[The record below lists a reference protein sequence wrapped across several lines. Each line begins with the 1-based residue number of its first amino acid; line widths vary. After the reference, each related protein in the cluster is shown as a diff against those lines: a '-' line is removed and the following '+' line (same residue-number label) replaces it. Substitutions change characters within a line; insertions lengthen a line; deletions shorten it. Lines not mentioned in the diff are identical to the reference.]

1 MKTKWKIANPL
12 DNTTWRYLE
21 RPIGKSMWG
30 TQFFRFILYHSR
42 LELNNFVPNKL
53 KMDGGGGD
61 EGEGGGYGI
70 GGDGD
75 GGCGGGSGGGGGGG
89 GSGCGRGG
97 GEGGVIK
104 VVELDVEL
112 QLHDA
117 QQVFS
122 VSRKIKFCIRS
133 NLASKSLQFHP
144 QTFTHVNSHSRD
156 LDPDA
161 AFHLPASSIPES
173 VSLHFAKRTSIP
185 RV

>member
-30 TQFFRFILYHSR
+30 TQFLRFTMYHSR
-42 LELNNFVPNKL
+42 LELNNFVPKKL
-53 KMDGGGGD
+53 KMDGGGSGGGGD
-61 EGEGGGYGI
+61 GGAGGGGGDDEGGG
-70 GGDGD
+70 GG
-75 GGCGGGSGGGGGGG
+75 GGGSGGGGGGG
-89 GSGCGRGG
+89 EGNGRGG
-97 GEGGVIK
+97 GVGCGG
-104 VVELDVEL
+104 ECGL

-122 VSRKIKFCIRS
+122 VSRKIKICIRS

-144 QTFTHVNSHSRD
+144 KTFTHVNSHSRD

-161 AFHLPASSIPES
+161 AFHLPASSFPES